1 MYIRRYKSGEESSL
15 WEIFFNTIHRI
26 NIRDYNKSQILAWAP
41 PDLDKE
47 IWRNKIES
55 INPFVVVNDERIVGY
70 ADLQEN
76 GLIDHFFCDH
86 RWQRKG
92 VGSLLMKK
100 IQEEATQEG
109 LDSLFSEVSVTA
121 KPFYASHGF
130 IVTKKQALEIRGE
143 ILNNF
148 RMEKRLTSG

>member
-1 MYIRRYKSGEESSL
+1 MHIRRYQSGEENYL
-15 WEIFFNTIHRI
+15 WEIFYNTIHRI
-26 NIRDYNKSQILAWAP
+26 NIRDYNQSQVLAWAP

-55 INPFVVVNDERIVGY
+55 INPFVAVNAERIIGY
-70 ADLQEN
+70 ADLQKN

-92 VGSLLMKK
+92 VGSLLMRK
-100 IQEEATQEG
+100 IQEEAIKNSIG
-109 LDSLFSEVSVTA
+109 SLFSEVSITA

-143 ILNNF
+143 RLINF
-148 RMEKRLTSG
+148 RMEKKLTSG